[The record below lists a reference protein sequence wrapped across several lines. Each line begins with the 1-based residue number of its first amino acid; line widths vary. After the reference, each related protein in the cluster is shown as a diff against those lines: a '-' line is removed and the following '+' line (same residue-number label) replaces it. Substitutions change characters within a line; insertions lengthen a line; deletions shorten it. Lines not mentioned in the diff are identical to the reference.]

1 MSNRIMIKRQLD
13 HKPSRNAQDIRLA
26 DRQYLI
32 QGPVFSDD
40 MAETMTGLWI
50 PVSKEMKERNVA
62 KVLKAGPGCTLAKV
76 GEYVTF
82 AAITGESY
90 NHLKPQPVYRDF
102 FDDAGLFTLHEENV
116 RAVLPEEQSVP
127 IALLEVK
134 EDGKD
139 CCCEKG
145 GPLRAV
151 DS

>member
-13 HKPSRNAQDIRLA
+13 HRPSRKVEDIRLA
-26 DRQYLI
+26 ERQYLI
-32 QGPVFSDD
+32 QGPVFSED

-50 PVSKEMKERNVA
+50 PMSKEMKERNVG
-62 KVLKAGPGCTLAKV
+62 KVLKAGPGCTLAKA
-76 GEYVTF
+76 GEYITF
-82 AAITGESY
+82 AAITGENF
-90 NHLKPQPVYRDF
+90 NHLKPQPVYRDY

-116 RAVLPEEQSVP
+116 RAVLPEEEAVP
-127 IALLEVK
+127 VALLEVK

-139 CCCEKG
+139 SCCEKG

>member
-13 HKPSRNAQDIRLA
+13 HRPSRKVEDIRLA
-26 DRQYLI
+26 ERQYLI
-32 QGPVFSDD
+32 QGPVFSED

-50 PVSKEMKERNVA
+50 PMSKEMKERNVG
-62 KVLKAGPGCTLAKV
+62 KVLKAGPGCTLANA
-76 GEYVTF
+76 GEYITF
-82 AAITGESY
+82 AAITGENF
-90 NHLKPQPVYRDF
+90 NHLKPQPVYRDY

-116 RAVLPEEQSVP
+116 RAVLPEEEAVP
-127 IALLEVK
+127 VALLEVT

-139 CCCEKG
+139 SCCEKG